1 MLLRKC
7 SSYSGKM
14 HSMEL
19 PVTHEE
25 VMIWYRSGKF
35 IEDVLPTLNVDQR
48 EFLMT
53 GIIPQERQEKWDRR
67 LSEFKKALMPL

>member
-1 MLLRKC
+1 MLFRKC

-19 PVTHEE
+19 PVTHDQI
-25 VMIWYRSGKF
+25 MIWYRSGKP
-35 IEDVLPTLNVDQR
+35 IEDVLPTLNVDQQ

-53 GIIPQERQEKWDRR
+53 GITSEERLEKWSKT
-67 LSEFKKALMPL
+67 LNKVSMPL

>member
-1 MLLRKC
+1 MLLRKY

-19 PVTHEE
+19 PVTHEQI
-25 VMIWYRSGKF
+25 MIWYRSGKL
-35 IEDVLPTLNVDQR
+35 IKNVLPTLNTDQQ

-53 GIIPQERQEKWDRR
+53 GITPEERLEKWNGQLR
-67 LSEFKKALMPL
+67 KIQ